1 MSYLT
6 LGRPADLLRRPLMRI
21 AALVSAGALAACQP
35 VEPTA
40 TGPQTGPLIDP
51 SQPVQVALLVPA
63 DSGDANYDYM
73 ARSMANAARMAVADA
88 QGARIDLRV
97 YNSGDD
103 AARAVAMAN
112 KAVAEGAKVIV
123 GPLHAESANAVSN
136 AVRGRVNVLSF
147 SNNADIA
154 GGNLFV
160 LGNTFGN
167 TADRLVSY
175 GVRQGLRRFLIV
187 HENDVAGQ
195 IGGAAIESAIARNR
209 ATMVGKTA
217 HGMTRAQMDSI
228 APTIAQAAA
237 ANKAQVVFLTGNQ
250 QSVLPEIT
258 AALSNAGVNSSTLQM
273 MGLTRWDVPASRM
286 SLPQMQNGWFAIP
299 DTGRMAEFN
308 ARYRAAYGEIPHDF
322 ATLAYDGVS
331 AIAANVRAGRKNAVT
346 TAGLTQG
353 AGFAGIQGAFRLRP
367 DGSNQRQL
375 SVATVQDG
383 KLVVIDPARRSFG
396 GFGL

>member
-1 MSYLT
+1 MSSIT

-21 AALVSAGALAACQP
+21 AALVSAAALAACQP

-40 TGPQTGPLIDP
+40 TGAQTGPLIDP

-103 AARAVAMAN
+103 AAQAVAMAN

-123 GPLHAESANAVSN
+123 GPLHAESANAVGN
-136 AVRGRVNVLSF
+136 AVRGRINVLSF

-175 GVRQGLRRFLIV
+175 GVRHGLRRFLIV

-195 IGGAAIESAIARNR
+195 IGGAAIEGAIARSR

-237 ANKAQVVFLTGNQ
+237 ANQAQAVFLTGNQ

-258 AALSNAGVNSSTLQM
+258 AALANAGLNSSAIQM
-273 MGLTRWDVPASRM
+273 MGLTRWDIPASRM
-286 SLPQMQNGWFAIP
+286 SLPQLQNGWFAIP
-299 DTGRMAEFN
+299 DTARIAEFN
-308 ARYRAAYGEIPHDF
+308 ARYRAAYGENPHDF

-375 SVATVQDG
+375 SVATLQG
-383 KLVVIDPARRSFG
+383 GRLVVIDPARRSFG

>member
-1 MSYLT
+1 MSSIT

-21 AALVSAGALAACQP
+21 AALVSAAALAACQP

-63 DSGDANYDYM
+63 DSGDTNYDYM

-103 AARAVAMAN
+103 AAQAVAMAN

-123 GPLHAESANAVSN
+123 GPLHAESANAVGN

-195 IGGAAIESAIARNR
+195 IGGAAIEGAIARSR

-237 ANKAQVVFLTGNQ
+237 ANQAQAVFLTGNQ

-258 AALSNAGVNSSTLQM
+258 AALANAGLNSSAIQM
-273 MGLTRWDVPASRM
+273 MGLTRWDIPASRM
-286 SLPQMQNGWFAIP
+286 SLPQLQNGWFAIP
-299 DTGRMAEFN
+299 DTARMAEFN
-308 ARYRAAYGEIPHDF
+308 ARYRAAYGENPHDF

-375 SVATVQDG
+375 SVATLQG
-383 KLVVIDPARRSFG
+383 GRLVVIDPARRSFG

>member
-1 MSYLT
+1 MSSIT

-21 AALVSAGALAACQP
+21 AALVSAAALAACQP

-40 TGPQTGPLIDP
+40 TGAQTGPLIDP

-103 AARAVAMAN
+103 AAQAVAMAN

-123 GPLHAESANAVSN
+123 GPLHAESANAVGN

-195 IGGAAIESAIARNR
+195 IGGAAIEGAIARNR

-217 HGMTRAQMDSI
+217 HSMTRAQMDSI

-237 ANKAQVVFLTGNQ
+237 ANQAQAVFLTGNQ

-258 AALSNAGVNSSTLQM
+258 AALANAGLNSSAIQM
-273 MGLTRWDVPASRM
+273 MGLTRWDIPASRM
-286 SLPQMQNGWFAIP
+286 SLPQLQNGWFAIP
-299 DTGRMAEFN
+299 DTARMAEFN
-308 ARYRAAYGEIPHDF
+308 ARYRAAYGENPHDF

-375 SVATVQDG
+375 SVATLQG
-383 KLVVIDPARRSFG
+383 GRLVVIDPARRSFG

>member
-1 MSYLT
+1 MSSIT

-21 AALVSAGALAACQP
+21 AALVSAAALAACQP

-103 AARAVAMAN
+103 AAQAVAMAN

-123 GPLHAESANAVSN
+123 GPLHAESANAVGN

-195 IGGAAIESAIARNR
+195 IGGAAIEGAIARNR

-228 APTIAQAAA
+228 VPTIAQAAA
-237 ANKAQVVFLTGNQ
+237 ANQAQAVFLTGNQ

-258 AALSNAGVNSSTLQM
+258 AALANAGLNSSAIQM
-273 MGLTRWDVPASRM
+273 MGLTRWDMPASRM
-286 SLPQMQNGWFAIP
+286 SLPQLQNGWFAIP
-299 DTGRMAEFN
+299 DTARMAEFN
-308 ARYRAAYGEIPHDF
+308 ARYRAAYGENPHDF

-375 SVATVQDG
+375 SVATLQG
-383 KLVVIDPARRSFG
+383 GRLVVIDPARRSFG

>member
-1 MSYLT
+1 MSSIT

-21 AALVSAGALAACQP
+21 AALVSAAALAACQP

-103 AARAVAMAN
+103 AAQAVAMAN

-123 GPLHAESANAVSN
+123 GPLHAESANAVGN

-195 IGGAAIESAIARNR
+195 IGGAAIEGAIARNR

-237 ANKAQVVFLTGNQ
+237 ANQAQAVFLTGNQ

-258 AALSNAGVNSSTLQM
+258 AALANAGLNSSAIQM
-273 MGLTRWDVPASRM
+273 MGLTRWDIPASRM
-286 SLPQMQNGWFAIP
+286 SLPQLQNGWFAIP
-299 DTGRMAEFN
+299 DTARMAEFN
-308 ARYRAAYGEIPHDF
+308 ARYRAAYGENPHDF

-375 SVATVQDG
+375 SVATLQG
-383 KLVVIDPARRSFG
+383 GRLVVIDPARRSFG

>member
-1 MSYLT
+1 MSSIT
-6 LGRPADLLRRPLMRI
+6 LGRPADLLRRPLLRI
-21 AALVSAGALAACQP
+21 AALVSAAALAACQP

-103 AARAVAMAN
+103 AAQAVAMAN

-123 GPLHAESANAVSN
+123 GPLHAESANAVGN

-195 IGGAAIESAIARNR
+195 IGGAAIEGAIARNR

-237 ANKAQVVFLTGNQ
+237 ANQAQAVFLTGNQ

-258 AALSNAGVNSSTLQM
+258 AALANAGLNSSAIQM
-273 MGLTRWDVPASRM
+273 MGLTRWDMPASRM
-286 SLPQMQNGWFAIP
+286 SLPQLQNGWFAIP
-299 DTGRMAEFN
+299 DTARMAEFN
-308 ARYRAAYGEIPHDF
+308 ARYRAAYGENPHDF

-375 SVATVQDG
+375 SVATLQG
-383 KLVVIDPARRSFG
+383 GRLVVIDPARRSFG

>member
-1 MSYLT
+1 MSSIT

-21 AALVSAGALAACQP
+21 AALVSAAALAACQP

-103 AARAVAMAN
+103 AAQAVAMAN

-123 GPLHAESANAVSN
+123 GPLHAESANAVGN

-187 HENDVAGQ
+187 HESDVAGQ
-195 IGGAAIESAIARNR
+195 IGGASIEGAIARNR

-237 ANKAQVVFLTGNQ
+237 ANQAQAVFLTGNQ

-258 AALSNAGVNSSTLQM
+258 AALANAGLNSSAIQM
-273 MGLTRWDVPASRM
+273 MGLTRWDIPASRM
-286 SLPQMQNGWFAIP
+286 SLPQLQNGWFAIP
-299 DTGRMAEFN
+299 DTARMAEFN
-308 ARYRAAYGEIPHDF
+308 ARYRAAYGENPHDF

-375 SVATVQDG
+375 SVATLQG
-383 KLVVIDPARRSFG
+383 GRLVVIDPARRSFG

>member
-1 MSYLT
+1 MSSIT

-21 AALVSAGALAACQP
+21 AALLSAAALAACQP

-103 AARAVAMAN
+103 AAQAVAMAN

-123 GPLHAESANAVSN
+123 GPLHAESANAVGN

-195 IGGAAIESAIARNR
+195 IGGAAIEGAIARNR

-237 ANKAQVVFLTGNQ
+237 ANQAQAVFLTGNQ

-258 AALSNAGVNSSTLQM
+258 AALANAGLNSSAIQM
-273 MGLTRWDVPASRM
+273 MGLTRWDIPASRM
-286 SLPQMQNGWFAIP
+286 SLPQLQNGWFAIP
-299 DTGRMAEFN
+299 DTARMAEFN
-308 ARYRAAYGEIPHDF
+308 ARYRAAYGENPHDF

-375 SVATVQDG
+375 SVATLQG
-383 KLVVIDPARRSFG
+383 GRLVVIDPARRSFG

>member
-1 MSYLT
+1 MSSIT

-21 AALVSAGALAACQP
+21 AALVSAAALAACQP

-103 AARAVAMAN
+103 AAQAVAMAN

-123 GPLHAESANAVSN
+123 GPLHAESANAVGN

-195 IGGAAIESAIARNR
+195 IGGAAIEGAIARNR

-237 ANKAQVVFLTGNQ
+237 ANQAQAVFLTGNQ

-258 AALSNAGVNSSTLQM
+258 AALANAGLNSSAIQM
-273 MGLTRWDVPASRM
+273 MGLTRWDMPASRM
-286 SLPQMQNGWFAIP
+286 SLPQLQNGWFAIP
-299 DTGRMAEFN
+299 DTARIAEFN
-308 ARYRAAYGEIPHDF
+308 ARYRAAYGENPHDF

-375 SVATVQDG
+375 SVATLQG
-383 KLVVIDPARRSFG
+383 GRLVVIDPARRSFG

>member
-1 MSYLT
+1 MSSIT
-6 LGRPADLLRRPLMRI
+6 LGRPADLLRRPLLRI
-21 AALVSAGALAACQP
+21 AALVSAAALAACQP

-103 AARAVAMAN
+103 AAQAVAMAN

-123 GPLHAESANAVSN
+123 GPLHAESANAVGN

-160 LGNTFGN
+160 LGTTFGN

-195 IGGAAIESAIARNR
+195 IGGAAIEGAIARNR

-237 ANKAQVVFLTGNQ
+237 ANQAQAVFLTGNQ

-258 AALSNAGVNSSTLQM
+258 AALANAGLNSSAIQM
-273 MGLTRWDVPASRM
+273 MGLTRWDIPASRM
-286 SLPQMQNGWFAIP
+286 SLPQLQNGWFAIP
-299 DTGRMAEFN
+299 DTARIAEFN
-308 ARYRAAYGEIPHDF
+308 ARYRAAYGENPHDF

-375 SVATVQDG
+375 SVATLQG
-383 KLVVIDPARRSFG
+383 GRLVVIDPARRSFG

>member
-1 MSYLT
+1 MSSIT
-6 LGRPADLLRRPLMRI
+6 LGRPTDLLRRPLLRI
-21 AALVSAGALAACQP
+21 AALVSAAALAACQP

-103 AARAVAMAN
+103 AAQAVAMAN

-123 GPLHAESANAVSN
+123 GPLHAESANAVGN

-195 IGGAAIESAIARNR
+195 IGGAAIEGAIARNR

-228 APTIAQAAA
+228 VPTIAQAAA
-237 ANKAQVVFLTGNQ
+237 ANKAQAVFLTGNQ

-258 AALSNAGVNSSTLQM
+258 AALANAGLNSSAIQM
-273 MGLTRWDVPASRM
+273 MGLTRWDMPASRM
-286 SLPQMQNGWFAIP
+286 SLPQLQNGWFAIP
-299 DTGRMAEFN
+299 DTARMAEFN
-308 ARYRAAYGEIPHDF
+308 ARYRAAYGENPHDF

-375 SVATVQDG
+375 SVATLQG
-383 KLVVIDPARRSFG
+383 GRLVVIDPARRSFG

>member
-1 MSYLT
+1 MSSIT

-21 AALVSAGALAACQP
+21 AALVSAAALAACQP

-103 AARAVAMAN
+103 AAQAVAMAN

-123 GPLHAESANAVSN
+123 GPLHAESANAVGN

-195 IGGAAIESAIARNR
+195 IGGAAIEGAIARNR

-228 APTIAQAAA
+228 APTSAQAAA
-237 ANKAQVVFLTGNQ
+237 ANQAQAVFLTGNQ

-258 AALSNAGVNSSTLQM
+258 AALANAGLNSSAIQM
-273 MGLTRWDVPASRM
+273 MGLTRWDMPASRM
-286 SLPQMQNGWFAIP
+286 SLPQLQNGWFAIP
-299 DTGRMAEFN
+299 DTARMAEFN
-308 ARYRAAYGEIPHDF
+308 ARYRAAYGENPHDF

-375 SVATVQDG
+375 SVATLQG
-383 KLVVIDPARRSFG
+383 GRLVVIDPARRSFG

>member
-1 MSYLT
+1 MSSIT

-21 AALVSAGALAACQP
+21 AALVSAAALAACQP

-40 TGPQTGPLIDP
+40 TGAQTGPLIDP

-103 AARAVAMAN
+103 AAQAVAMAN

-123 GPLHAESANAVSN
+123 GPLHAESANAVGN

-195 IGGAAIESAIARNR
+195 IGGAAIEGAIARNR

-237 ANKAQVVFLTGNQ
+237 ANQAQAVFLTGNQ

-258 AALSNAGVNSSTLQM
+258 AALANAGLNSSAIQM
-273 MGLTRWDVPASRM
+273 MGLTRWDIPASRM
-286 SLPQMQNGWFAIP
+286 SLPQLQNGWFAIP
-299 DTGRMAEFN
+299 DTARMAEFN
-308 ARYRAAYGEIPHDF
+308 ARYRAAYGENPHDF

-375 SVATVQDG
+375 SVATLQG
-383 KLVVIDPARRSFG
+383 GRLVVIDPARRSFG

>member
-1 MSYLT
+1 MSSIT
-6 LGRPADLLRRPLMRI
+6 LGRPADLLRRPLLRI
-21 AALVSAGALAACQP
+21 AALVSAAALAACQP

-103 AARAVAMAN
+103 AAQAVAMAN

-123 GPLHAESANAVSN
+123 GPLHAESANAVGN

-195 IGGAAIESAIARNR
+195 IGGAAIEGAIARNR

-237 ANKAQVVFLTGNQ
+237 ANQAQAVFLTGNQ

-258 AALSNAGVNSSTLQM
+258 AALANAGLNSSAIQM
-273 MGLTRWDVPASRM
+273 MGLTRWDMPASRM
-286 SLPQMQNGWFAIP
+286 SLPQLQNGWFAIP
-299 DTGRMAEFN
+299 DTARIAEFN
-308 ARYRAAYGEIPHDF
+308 ARYRAAYGENPHDF

-375 SVATVQDG
+375 SVATLQG
-383 KLVVIDPARRSFG
+383 GRLVVIDPARRRFG

>member
-1 MSYLT
+1 MSSIT
-6 LGRPADLLRRPLMRI
+6 LGRPADLLRRPLLRI
-21 AALVSAGALAACQP
+21 AALVSAAALAACQP

-103 AARAVAMAN
+103 AAQAVAMAN

-123 GPLHAESANAVSN
+123 GPLHAESANAVGN

-187 HENDVAGQ
+187 HESDVAGQ
-195 IGGAAIESAIARNR
+195 IGGAAIEGAIARNR

-237 ANKAQVVFLTGNQ
+237 ANQAQAVFLTGNQ

-258 AALSNAGVNSSTLQM
+258 AALANAGLNSSAIQM
-273 MGLTRWDVPASRM
+273 MGLTRWDMPASRM
-286 SLPQMQNGWFAIP
+286 SLPQLQNGWFAIP
-299 DTGRMAEFN
+299 DTARMAEFN
-308 ARYRAAYGEIPHDF
+308 ARYRAAYGENPHDF

-375 SVATVQDG
+375 SVATLQG
-383 KLVVIDPARRSFG
+383 GRLVVIDPARRSFG

>member
-1 MSYLT
+1 MSSIT

-21 AALVSAGALAACQP
+21 AALVSAAALAACQP

-63 DSGDANYDYM
+63 ESGDANYDYM

-103 AARAVAMAN
+103 AAQAVAMAN

-123 GPLHAESANAVSN
+123 GPLHAESANAVGN

-195 IGGAAIESAIARNR
+195 IGGAAIEGAIARNR

-237 ANKAQVVFLTGNQ
+237 ANQAQAVFLTGNQ

-258 AALSNAGVNSSTLQM
+258 AALANAGLNSSAIQM
-273 MGLTRWDVPASRM
+273 MGLTRWDIPASRM
-286 SLPQMQNGWFAIP
+286 SLPQLQNGWFAIP
-299 DTGRMAEFN
+299 DTARIAEFN
-308 ARYRAAYGEIPHDF
+308 ARYRAAYGENPHDF

-375 SVATVQDG
+375 SVATLQG
-383 KLVVIDPARRSFG
+383 GRLVVIDPARRSFG